1 MSYLNSQSIHKEHTE
16 SHRGE
21 LLLIFKEFMGGVFDT
36 NPDYGNI
43 SLIISHLIFVGV
55 RFKAPNI
62 LIMQPKTEPGSLL
75 WEVIM
80 EVPYQ

>member
-1 MSYLNSQSIHKEHTE
+1 
-16 SHRGE
+16 
-21 LLLIFKEFMGGVFDT
+21 MGGVFDT

-75 WEVIM
+75 WEVIK